1 VNPYE
6 PTQRPQAFH
15 DTWTRADFYIPPPP
29 PPPKPPS
36 RWRYLW
42 AAILLSVG
50 IVIVGA
56 FAYNAILKAAQSIVR
71 TITPTASLATA
82 TPTPEVSITAAKVYA
97 VFESHGLAKG
107 GAEDDT
113 AYDAALGKL
122 RPVGGTVDFTD
133 VQTQQPYTISVF
145 ATAAAATRA
154 SDILFNGGDNVFIA
168 NGTCMLHVAFA
179 SRMTNFEADQY
190 NNLMRDVCIA
200 TSTAAKP
207 PAVTGT
213 PTTNATYT
221 AVDIMQDFNAVGIHP
236 KFVEYN
242 RTISSWTAD
251 TYSVAATSTSSV
263 DLTDDSGCTGPCSPQ
278 DIGVWV
284 YSKAT
289 TAQQAHM
296 EVANDEAHQGE
307 IPMMGKPAEYVH
319 GRCLL
324 LGADAN
330 SIYWQIVTQYCV

>member
-42 AAILLSVG
+42 AVILLAVG
-50 IVIVGA
+50 FVIVGA
-56 FAYNAILKAAQSIVR
+56 FAYNAMLRAAQSIVR
-71 TITPTASLATA
+71 TITPTAALATA
-82 TPTPEVSITAAKVYA
+82 TPTPTVSITAAKVYA

-145 ATAAAATRA
+145 ATTAAATRA
-154 SDILFNGGDNVFIA
+154 SDILFNGGDNLFIA
-168 NGTCMLHVAFA
+168 NGTCMLHV
-179 SRMTNFEADQY
+179 S
-190 NNLMRDVCIA
+190 L
-200 TSTAAKP
+200 
-207 PAVTGT
+207 
-213 PTTNATYT
+213 
-221 AVDIMQDFNAVGIHP
+221 
-236 KFVEYN
+236 
-242 RTISSWTAD
+242 
-251 TYSVAATSTSSV
+251 
-263 DLTDDSGCTGPCSPQ
+263 DLTDDSGCTGPCSPR

-284 YSKAT
+284 YSDIT
-289 TAQQAHM
+289 TAQQAYM

-324 LGADAN
+324 LVQVQATFCARW
-330 SIYWQIVTQYCV
+330 STS